1 MPRLSGEVQKF
12 KQPNGKTIQL
22 KVFGDEFYARYEDLD
37 GYTAIRDVDGYF
49 CYAKLDSGRFVP
61 SKVAILDKHSY
72 LLDHSAR
79 DQLSITKHIHE
90 SAKVIG
96 AKIKESKSREGFS
109 CEDAAPQEHLVDDCE
124 TVGACADITDEH
136 KARLFKSTVGLLSG
150 RNVGIY
156 NGTRRRIIGL
166 TILVEFKDETT
177 SITTQDVSNF
187 LNADQYTANGNICSV
202 KKYFSVMS
210 GGKLIY
216 SNYVFGPIKLSQ
228 KKDYYKQ
235 NLFIREAL
243 EGTLKYIHSL
253 WFKAFDSE
261 NEHIIDAINFMYAGD
276 TVYEG
281 KLWPHNSIINFPTS
295 VLFSA
300 YKSVPEYKIE
310 YKTNFYMLTS
320 LGKNVKRLK
329 IGTFCHESGHL
340 LCRFPDLYDY
350 GSNGKGKGRDGDDI
364 ASAGAGNFCLMS
376 SGNHLGNGGAPAP
389 VCGYLR
395 CLVRWCDNVIDLK
408 TPENYK
414 LPLSLLPL
422 YSIGIYRINEFEF
435 FILENYMR
443 WEFTASLPDHG
454 LAIWHC
460 DLLGSNEWQMGTK
473 DKHYQCAL
481 VQADDK
487 QHLEHNS
494 DKGSDGDLYKPK
506 AGIFFSHD
514 SHPSSKQ
521 WDGSDSGLIIR
532 DLQSG
537 TGDSL
542 TFWVGDLKP
551 MTQVADVRCYPSAV
565 VESAA
570 SSSCVQEVGQGIV
583 EQSAGHSTC
592 QEDFRDPLIF
602 NVRRPPTRRLKKEDI
617 KDDYGYLCGC
627 RVC

>member
-1 MPRLSGEVQKF
+1 MPKLSGELKEF
-12 KQPNGKTIQL
+12 EQPNGKTIKL
-22 KVFGDEFYARYEDLD
+22 KVFGDEFYARYETEE
-37 GYTAIRDVDGYF
+37 GYTVIRDAEGWF
-49 CYAKLDSGRFVP
+49 CYAELQKSALVP
-61 SKVAILDKHSY
+61 SKYDPHV
-72 LLDHSAR
+72 
-79 DQLSITKHIHE
+79 KHIGQHISE
-90 SAKVIG
+90 DVETIKKKVIREQISRGYFLPPTVPPSKPIIPFIG
-96 AKIKESKSREGFS
+96 AQAGV
-109 CEDAAPQEHLVDDCE
+109 L
-124 TVGACADITDEH
+124 DEAEA
-136 KARLFKSTVGLLSG
+136 KRISSNVGLLSG

-243 EGTLKYIHSL
+243 EGTLKHIHSL

-261 NEHIIDAINFMYAGD
+261 NEHIIDAINFMYAGQ

-281 KLWPHNSIINFPTS
+281 KLWPHNSTINFPTS

-300 YKSVPEYKIE
+300 YKSVQEYKIE
-310 YKTNFYMLTS
+310 YKTHFYMLTG
-320 LGKNVKRLK
+320 LGENVSQLK

-350 GSNGKGKGRDGDDI
+350 GNGHGGGRDGDDI

-376 SGNHLGNGGAPAP
+376 SGNHLGNDGSPAP
-389 VCGYLR
+389 ISGYLR
-395 CLVRWCDNVIDLK
+395 CLANWCDDVQD
-408 TPENYK
+408 
-414 LPLSLLPL
+414 LSLPGSYTLTLSP
-422 YSIGIYRINEFEF
+422 SVIGIYRVSKFEF

-443 WEFTASLPDHG
+443 YKFTASLPDNG

-460 DLLGSNEWQMGTK
+460 DTQGSNELQMGTK

-481 VQADDK
+481 VQADGKED
-487 QHLEHNS
+487 LEHDRNGG
-494 DKGSDGDLYKPK
+494 DQGDLYHPQRQ
-506 AGIFFSHD
+506 GIFLSFKTT
-514 SHPSSKQ
+514 PSSKR

-542 TFWVGDLKP
+542 TFRVGGLKP
-551 MTQVADVRCYPSAV
+551 IKQDADDRRYPSTV
-565 VESAA
+565 VVSSATLHH
-570 SSSCVQEVGQGIV
+570 VQEVEPDV
-583 EQSAGHSTC
+583 VVQSTRG
-592 QEDFRDPLIF
+592 PLLF
-602 NVRRPPTRRLKKEDI
+602 NARQHRGSRQPITSVTLGVSQVRQQKEVHVDR
-617 KDDYGYLCGC
+617 GCGC
-627 RVC
+627 PIC